1 MPMQTNPT
9 DAKYTKDHEWVRV
22 DGDTA
27 TMGIA
32 FYAQSQLGDMV
43 FVELPEVGATL
54 TQGESAGALE
64 SVKAAADFY
73 APLSGEVLERNEVLF
88 DDPGLLNRDCYG
100 EGWVLKVRPS
110 DTAELDKLMNADDYD
125 AYEQAQG

>member
-1 MPMQTNPT
+1 MNNPR
-9 DAKYTKDHEWVRV
+9 DFKYTKDHEWVRM
-22 DGDTA
+22 DGDVA
-27 TMGIA
+27 VMGIA
-32 FYAQSQLGDMV
+32 DYAQSQLGDMV
-43 FVELPEVGATL
+43 FVGDLPEVGATI

-73 APLSGEVLERNEVLF
+73 APLSGEVTAVNDVLF

-100 EGWVLKVRPS
+100 EGWVLKVRPAKP
-110 DTAELDKLMNADDYD
+110 DELDTLMNADDYD